1 MEDLLQ
7 MPILQLI
14 RIKNKEYRVKI
25 YRGEFIYQ
33 LQLQLQ
39 LQLQFTTH
47 NLQFTIYNSPL
58 KTITMKTDNPNKKK
72 ELFDTILQ
80 LFFIFLLVGF
90 CLKLLL
96 PFFMPILWAVILSVV
111 FYPLF
116 NSLQRILK
124 GRKTL
129 ASVVITIL
137 IIAIM
142 VVPLIYFLKAATG
155 NFLELKNSFEAGTLK
170 ITPPG
175 ASIKEW
181 PIIGKPLYEFL
192 LSLSTDLEQ
201 SVVKYQ
207 DQIKELSSKIMAS
220 ILSSGAAFL
229 QFILSVII
237 AGVLLV
243 SPSSKTFFMKFLKKI
258 AGNEAEGIM
267 TISIS
272 TIYQVVKGILGV
284 AVIQT
289 IIQAIGLFWADIPY
303 AGILTLIC
311 LIFSILQIG
320 PIIINIGVIIYLFST
335 GDSGYAIFWTIF
347 FIISGLSDNVLKP
360 LLLGKGALVPM
371 LVIFLGVIGG
381 FIMSGFIGLFVGP
394 IVFSIGYKLFV
405 AWLDD
410 NPEPVAEPA
419 DDIEIV

>member
-1 MEDLLQ
+1 
-7 MPILQLI
+7 
-14 RIKNKEYRVKI
+14 
-25 YRGEFIYQ
+25 
-33 LQLQLQ
+33 
-39 LQLQFTTH
+39 
-47 NLQFTIYNSPL
+47 
-58 KTITMKTDNPNKKK
+58 MKTTYSNKKK

-111 FYPLF
+111 FYPFF

-124 GRKTL
+124 GRKAL
-129 ASVVITIL
+129 ASVVITVL

-142 VVPLIYFLKAATG
+142 VLPLIYFLKAATG
-155 NFLELKNSFEAGTLK
+155 NFLELKDSFEAGTLK

-201 SVVKYQ
+201 SVIKYQ
-207 DQIKELSSKIMAS
+207 DQIRELSSKIMAS

-243 SPSSKTFFMKFLKKI
+243 SPGGKAFFMKFLKKI
-258 AGNEAEGIM
+258 AGNEAEEIM
-267 TISIS
+267 KISVS

-289 IIQAIGLFWADIPY
+289 IIQAVGLFMADIPY

-335 GDSGYAIFWTIF
+335 GDSGYAIFWTVY

-410 NPEPVAEPA
+410 NGEPVEEPA

>member
-1 MEDLLQ
+1 
-7 MPILQLI
+7 
-14 RIKNKEYRVKI
+14 
-25 YRGEFIYQ
+25 
-33 LQLQLQ
+33 
-39 LQLQFTTH
+39 
-47 NLQFTIYNSPL
+47 
-58 KTITMKTDNPNKKK
+58 MKTTNSIKRK

-80 LFFIFLLVGF
+80 LFFIFLIVGF

-116 NSLQRILK
+116 DFLQRILK
-124 GRKTL
+124 GKKTL
-129 ASVVITIL
+129 ASVIITIV
-137 IIAIM
+137 IIAVM
-142 VVPLIYFLKAATG
+142 LVPLIYFLKAAIA

-175 ASIKEW
+175 QNIKEW

-192 LSLSTDLEQ
+192 LMMSTDLEQ
-201 SVVKYQ
+201 GVVKYQ
-207 DQIKELSSKIMAS
+207 DQIKEFSSKIMGS

-243 SPSSKTFFMKFLKKI
+243 TGGRTFAMKFLKKI
-258 AGNEAEGIM
+258 AGNKADEIM
-267 TISIS
+267 TISVS

-289 IIQAIGLFWADIPY
+289 IIQAIGLFMADIPY

-311 LIFSILQIG
+311 LVFSILQIG
-320 PIIINIGVIIYLFST
+320 PIIINIGVIVYLFST

-371 LVIFLGVIGG
+371 LIIFLGVIGG

-394 IVFSIGYKLFV
+394 IVFSIGYKLFI

-410 NPEPVAEPA
+410 NADTEVEPEPLENIEPLA
-419 DDIEIV
+419 